1 VSTYDHGVRRLP
13 RLDRVLVTVLVA
25 VTLAGLAFA
34 AAVVPGASVIAM
46 AAGVL
51 AQLAATAVVTF
62 LPARPH
68 LGFAAVLVV
77 AAGMRLVDS
86 PWQRL
91 VAEQAVVW
99 LPVAVAWA
107 TIRVVSGAR
116 TPAQH
121 RVSAVLA
128 LAYLAVAGVGDGIG
142 GVLGASV
149 PLLGGVCASLAGRL
163 RQARRDRVAEL
174 ALRARHEERQRVAA
188 TVHDTLG
195 HVLTLLV
202 LQANHL
208 TGSADPAARAA
219 GERMSGLGNQ
229 GLTELRRILTLLDPP
244 AEAARVPVTAPVEEL
259 VAQAQA
265 AGQDVTL
272 SVTAPVPSLGPAT
285 ASAVTRT
292 VQEGLTNARRHAP
305 GAAVAVSLA
314 VDGGTVRVAVRN
326 AAGEAVGESGSGR
339 GLAALGRRVTM
350 LGGECRHARTDDGGY
365 ALDVELPG

>member
-1 VSTYDHGVRRLP
+1 MA
-13 RLDRVLVTVLVA
+13 LVA
-25 VTLAGLAFA
+25 VALLELALA
-34 AAVVPGASVIAM
+34 AAVVPGASVLAM
-46 AAGVL
+46 AAGVV
-51 AQLAATAVVTF
+51 AQLAATAAVAF

-77 AAGMRLVDS
+77 AAGLRLVDS

-107 TIRVVSGAR
+107 TVRVVDGAR

-128 LAYLAVAGVGDGIG
+128 VAYLAVAGAGDGIG

-163 RQARRDRVAEL
+163 RQARRDRVAEY

-188 TVHDTLG
+188 QVHDTLG

-202 LQANHL
+202 LQANQL

-229 GLTELRRILTLLDPP
+229 GLTELRRILTLLDP
-244 AEAARVPVTAPVEEL
+244 AEIVSVPVTAPVEEL
-259 VAQAQA
+259 VAQARA

-272 SVTAPVPSLGPAT
+272 SVPAPVPSLGPAT

-292 VQEGLTNARRHAP
+292 VQEGLTNARRYAQ

-314 VDGGTVRVAVRN
+314 MDGGTVRVAVHN
-326 AAGEAVGESGSGR
+326 EAGGAAGESGSGR
-339 GLAALGRRVTM
+339 GLAALGRRVTL